1 VPGDDFLYFYSKI
14 EIKDNQTADFP
25 NLENQLYL
33 VLIQVLSN
41 LLTNKLLIQCMSFVS
56 ESMEHTNHTS
66 KGPSVTTIL
75 RNISDDKAL
84 VLFNSIAMSSG
95 NDKYLPI
102 KEMNLSTKQY
112 YTRVSGLLGAGLIKR
127 DKGRYYLTLL
137 GKVVYESQKTIGIT
151 LSYYWKL
158 KAIESLEAFASDIP
172 AGEFSQ
178 LITALIDNHQIKDII
193 IKPIYASSVE
203 CDSKIRPSTPVMAQ
217 TLST

>member
-1 VPGDDFLYFYSKI
+1 
-14 EIKDNQTADFP
+14 
-25 NLENQLYL
+25 
-33 VLIQVLSN
+33 
-41 LLTNKLLIQCMSFVS
+41 
-56 ESMEHTNHTS
+56 MEHTNQTS

-95 NDKYLPI
+95 NYKYLPI

-112 YTRVSGLLGAGLIKR
+112 YTRVSRLLGAGLIKR

-137 GKVVYESQKTIGIT
+137 GKIVYESQKTIGIT

-158 KAIESLEAFASDIP
+158 KAIESLEGLASGIP
-172 AGEFSQ
+172 AGEIAQ

-193 IKPIYASSVE
+193 MKPIYAPSIK
-203 CDSKIRPSTPVMAQ
+203 CDSKVLTSTPVMTQ
-217 TLST
+217 TIST